1 MENATTRGGNWLTGR
16 EEGDSGPQ
24 GGDRAGGVLL
34 FYSTSS
40 LLIEYMSWLRR
51 VFFFLQVNILKSRK
65 IFECL
70 LRYAYAFQSVG
81 KYGNE
86 EVLRDFFFVDVLR
99 MDVFCVTN
107 IRLARDIFG
116 QKQEVNAEVLEGGWV
131 G

>member
-1 MENATTRGGNWLTGR
+1 MVKTGR
-16 EEGDSGPQ
+16 EGGDSGPQ

-40 LLIEYMSWLRR
+40 LLIEYLH
-51 VFFFLQVNILKSRK
+51 VLVEAFFFLLQANILKSRK
-65 IFECL
+65 IFECSS
-70 LRYAYAFQSVG
+70 RYAYAFQSVG
-81 KYGNE
+81 RYGNE
-86 EVLRDFFFVDVLR
+86 AVLRDFFFVDVLR